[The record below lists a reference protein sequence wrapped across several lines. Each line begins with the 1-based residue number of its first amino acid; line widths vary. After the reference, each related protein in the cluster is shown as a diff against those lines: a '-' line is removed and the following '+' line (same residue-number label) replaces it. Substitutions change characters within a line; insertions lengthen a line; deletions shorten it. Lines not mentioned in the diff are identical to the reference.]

1 MSDKFIHITHDKHIK
16 EHKKGNQARRA
27 MYVIYLL
34 MNSLASWEWDKR
46 QTNIWRMHSLAL
58 KEMTAH
64 TLIIMW
70 QMDLTDHDPMKLLLT
85 SGRVS

>member
-1 MSDKFIHITHDKHIK
+1 
-16 EHKKGNQARRA
+16 